1 MQAKIFF
8 FKFNF
13 WHECQALTLEE
24 REGDNKKRVKDDGF
38 KIVVITLE
46 ATPDSRLPLHQINQL
61 ELEVSVGRGGAGA
74 KKLYTNFRVT
84 PTKVE
89 LELELGCDNNINSRI
104 NI

>member
-1 MQAKIFF
+1 MRAKLHIIGNVGWDIF

-13 WHECQALTLEE
+13 WHECKALTLEE

-46 ATPDSRLPLHQINQL
+46 AKPDSRLPLHQINQL

-74 KKLYTNFRVT
+74 KKL
-84 PTKVE
+84 
-89 LELELGCDNNINSRI
+89 
-104 NI
+104 